1 MKINETYLSPRM
13 STARVDQR
21 PKPAAPGASKPAA
34 GRFDTVLISTAK
46 RVGTTDRFNNAKRAE
61 ENPAATRLRESISL
75 DVRSAAASA
84 ADQIPALREQIQSGT
99 YQIDARAIA
108 RKILSMGVNA

>member
-21 PKPAAPGASKPAA
+21 AKSTASGASKPAA
-34 GRFDTVLISTAK
+34 SRFDTVMIST
-46 RVGTTDRFNNAKRAE
+46 AKRAE
-61 ENPAATRLRESISL
+61 ENPAATRLREAISL
-75 DVRSAAASA
+75 DVRV
-84 ADQIPALREQIQSGT
+84 PALREQIQSGT
-99 YQIDARAIA
+99 YQIDAREIA

>member
-21 PKPAAPGASKPAA
+21 AKSAASGASKPAA
-34 GRFDTVLISTAK
+34 SRFDTVLISTAK
-46 RVGTTDRFNNAKRAE
+46 RAG
-61 ENPAATRLRESISL
+61 ENPAATRLREAVSL
-75 DVRSAAASA
+75 DVRAASA
-84 ADQIPALREQIQSGT
+84 AAADRVPVLREQIQSGT
-99 YQIDARAIA
+99 YQIDAREIA

>member
-21 PKPAAPGASKPAA
+21 PKPAASSTVKPAA
-34 GRFDTVLISTAK
+34 GRFDTILISTAK
-46 RVGTTDRFNNAKRAE
+46 KAE
-61 ENPAATRLRESISL
+61 ENPAATRLREAVSL
-75 DVRSAAASA
+75 DVRAASA
-84 ADQIPALREQIQSGT
+84 AAADRIPELREQIQSGT
-99 YQIDARAIA
+99 YQIDAREIA

>member
-21 PKPAAPGASKPAA
+21 PKSAAPGASKPAA
-34 GRFDTVLISTAK
+34 GRFDTVLIST
-46 RVGTTDRFNNAKRAE
+46 AKRAE